1 MTTEKSERSD
11 RKLAELILKGDSAQ
25 AGESAQELLRRK
37 ENANDIVDTI
47 SDTMN
52 IVADLHE
59 VERYSSDQVE
69 NCERAAEKALE
80 AIRPSIRVEQSKISG
95 RVMVTSLQGDPH
107 SFDKTMLLAMLEI
120 AGFTAMDGGTD
131 LTAEEIAAKVHE
143 LKPDVLAVPLVSSAA
158 AESLVHA
165 TSLIS
170 LRKQGPRVVAY
181 GRRSAQLGQRSGLE
195 AVEPD
200 SISALS
206 RIAELL
212 IAKP

>member
-1 MTTEKSERSD
+1 MTTEIPEKVD
-11 RKLAELILKGDSAQ
+11 RRLAEHILKGDSAQ
-25 AGESAQELLRRK
+25 AGEIAQELLRQK

-59 VERYSSDQVE
+59 VERYSADQVE

-80 AIRPSIRVEQSKISG
+80 TIRPGIRVEQSKISG
-95 RVMVTSLQGDPH
+95 KVMVTSLQGDSH

-120 AGFTAMDGGTD
+120 AGFTTMDGGTD
-131 LTAEEIAAKVHE
+131 LTAEEVAAKVHE
-143 LKPDVLAVPLVSSAA
+143 FKPDILAVPLVSSAA
-158 AESLVHA
+158 ADSLVYA
-165 TSLIS
+165 TSLIGLKKS
-170 LRKQGPRVVAY
+170 GPRVIAY
-181 GRRSAQLGQRSGLE
+181 GRRSAQLGRRSGLE

-200 SISALS
+200 SMAALS
-206 RIAELL
+206 KIAELL